1 MARKIKR
8 VISVNEKDFSVRDV
22 IEKLDKGDQV
32 PLEYQVAAL
41 VKLQRTTAKFAQEL
55 KELEIFE
62 DELKNRITTKK
73 YSDHI
78 EGLYSSGRIY
88 SKEEKPII
96 EITNKD
102 GSIYSVTLSEGVD
115 DNFCINPSLSSK
127 SVLDSLEEKYKKVSV
142 SLDKKVIK
150 SEFEAG
156 ILPASL
162 SMFVSKEPIDITKL
176 RISCTTEPT
185 KTEEAED
192 KK

>member
-78 EGLYSSGRIY
+78 EGLYSSGKIY

-102 GSIYSVTLSEGVD
+102 GSVYSVTLSEGVD

-142 SLDKKVIK
+142 SLDKKVIR

-156 ILPASL
+156 TLPASL